1 MTSKERIFK
10 QLAGEPVDHIPLL
23 GGWVLGARNIAEIAG
38 ISLEQYQA
46 DSLGGVHAA
55 NRVLGCDGL
64 VPPAV
69 PSPTDLDENH
79 QGEVREETF
88 KDVEPEDLL
97 AYAEKIPDTEEK
109 ILAER
114 FNEKKVEADIT
125 AMYDMHLR
133 NTKGFTLIPNDWG
146 ISANFTLFAIYGYQA
161 FLEAIAFY
169 PEAVEKIFWESAVI
183 ARHTNKYHIAM
194 IKKHNLP
201 RMMFSGH
208 DICNQMGPM
217 CSPKWLK
224 EAYWPHSK
232 YALEPFVKE
241 GIRLIHHCDG
251 NVMPI
256 IDDMIEVGYT
266 GFQGFQYEC
275 DVDPYD
281 LAARRGINGEKMLF
295 MAGLSVTRTLPF
307 GNVDEVKDEIE
318 YCMDYTDGGKGLF
331 LFTSNVVGIEVPP
344 VNLKTAYHHAAS
356 IDPTRWQPKRRPWPW
371 SLREQKTLLR
381 A

>member
-1 MTSKERIFK
+1 
-10 QLAGEPVDHIPLL
+10 
-23 GGWVLGARNIAEIAG
+23 
-38 ISLEQYQA
+38 
-46 DSLGGVHAA
+46 
-55 NRVLGCDGL
+55 
-64 VPPAV
+64 
-69 PSPTDLDENH
+69 
-79 QGEVREETF
+79 
-88 KDVEPEDLL
+88 
-97 AYAEKIPDTEEK
+97 
-109 ILAER
+109 
-114 FNEKKVEADIT
+114 
-125 AMYDMHLR
+125 MYDMHLR

-169 PEAVEKIFWESAVI
+169 PEAVEKIFWESAII
-183 ARHTNKYHIAM
+183 ARHINKYHIAM

-217 CSPKWLK
+217 CSPKYLK
-224 EAYWPHSK
+224 ESYWPHSK

-256 IDDMIEVGYT
+256 IDDMIDAGYT

-275 DVDPYD
+275 NVDPYD
-281 LAARRGINGEKMLF
+281 LAARRGPNGEHMLF

-307 GNVDEVKDEIE
+307 GTVDEVKDEIE
-318 YCMDYTDGGKGLF
+318 YCMDYTGGGKGLF

-344 VNLKTAYHHAAS
+344 ENLKAAYRHAAS
-356 IDPTRWQPKRRPWPW
+356 INPATWTAKKRVWPW
-371 SLREQKTLLR
+371 SLRESKTLLK
-381 A
+381 